1 MKWFGPGYANEM
13 VSRKLWKE
21 PELCNFVFNFLYVFK
36 KCIYKAVKCTN
47 VQSFTSF
54 QHLIFYNFSS
64 DMENIRGGENYPFF
78 TNFFP
83 FFTNFQVKRS
93 LTNIKC
99 DYAVLTFYFL
109 SKFQQNRANNV
120 RVRTE
125 RYNEPYKNVCG
136 RRRRL
141 TTQVRI
147 VKTQTI
153 MKQRNSVMFTYCILI
168 KYLHFKLY
176 IILFNV
182 ASPYSTILWVPL

>member
-64 DMENIRGGENYPFF
+64 DMENIRGEENYRFF
-78 TNFFP
+78 TNFP
-83 FFTNFQVKRS
+83 LLKFFFQVKRS
-93 LTNIKC
+93 FTNIKC

-109 SKFQQNRANNV
+109 SKFQQNRANV

-125 RYNEPYKNVCG
+125 NQSGTVSTRKMPVENKEDLDLSENSNDHETKKFCNVY
-136 RRRRL
+136 
-141 TTQVRI
+141 I
-147 VKTQTI
+147 
-153 MKQRNSVMFTYCILI
+153 
-168 KYLHFKLY
+168 LHF
-176 IILFNV
+176 N
-182 ASPYSTILWVPL
+182 

>member
-13 VSRKLWKE
+13 VSRKLGKE

-78 TNFFP
+78 PNFFP

-109 SKFQQNRANNV
+109 SKFQQNRANV

-125 RYNEPYKNVCG
+125 NQSGTVSTRKMPVET
-136 RRRRL
+136 RRTQ
-141 TTQVRI
+141 TT
-147 VKTQTI
+147 VKTETI
-153 MKQRNSVMFTYCILI
+153 MKQRNSVVFTYCILI

-176 IILFNV
+176 IIWCNV

>member
-1 MKWFGPGYANEM
+1 M

-64 DMENIRGGENYPFF
+64 DMENIRGEENYRFF
-78 TNFFP
+78 TNFP
-83 FFTNFQVKRS
+83 LLKFFFQVKRS
-93 LTNIKC
+93 FTNIKC

-125 RYNEPYKNVCG
+125 NQSGTVSTRKMPVET
-136 RRRRL
+136 RRTQ
-141 TTQVRI
+141 TT
-147 VKTQTI
+147 VKTETI

-168 KYLHFKLY
+168 KYLHFKLDADLRH
-176 IILFNV
+176 ILPVWNNKV
-182 ASPYSTILWVPL
+182 L